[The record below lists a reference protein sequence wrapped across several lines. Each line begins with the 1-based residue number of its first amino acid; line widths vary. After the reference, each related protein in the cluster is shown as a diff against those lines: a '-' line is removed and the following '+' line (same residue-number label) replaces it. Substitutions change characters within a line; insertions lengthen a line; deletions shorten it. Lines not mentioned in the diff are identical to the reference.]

1 MSTDLFPFQKISD
14 NEEFVSLLSNHHEF
28 WKLLEMQIVNN
39 FNGAEWLE
47 KYWNDQEQF
56 CAIDD

>member
-1 MSTDLFPFQKISD
+1 MSTELFPFQKISD

-47 KYWNDQEQF
+47 KY
-56 CAIDD
+56 